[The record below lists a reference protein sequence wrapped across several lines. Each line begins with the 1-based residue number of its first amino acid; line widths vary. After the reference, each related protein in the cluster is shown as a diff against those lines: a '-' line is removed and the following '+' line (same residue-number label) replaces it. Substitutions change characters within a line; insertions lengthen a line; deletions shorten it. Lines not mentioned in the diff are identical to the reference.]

1 MSEIVLP
8 AQGNALMVLLLVAV
22 TLSALAFVMWVL
34 FRNRNELKTFMA
46 DFPTQGGGVVVGLTL
61 IFFTGLVVIVRLA
74 LGAKFPDNYETWIW
88 ALVALAG
95 VTTAG
100 MVGKRATDIRYK
112 QAGSPKV
119 NVEAP
124 SVVKVGESDESGGG
138 EVG

>member
-1 MSEIVLP
+1 VNEVALHATP
-8 AQGNALMVLLLVAV
+8 RNALTVLLLAAV
-22 TLSALAFVMWVL
+22 VLSAFAFIVYL
-34 FRNRNELKTFMA
+34 LIRNRAEIKDFMA
-46 DFPTQGGGVVVGLTL
+46 DFPTQGGGVVVALTL

-74 LGAKFPDNYETWIW
+74 LGAKFPDNYDTWIW

-124 SVVKVGESDESGGG
+124 SVVKVGEQDESG